1 VIRKHV
7 PRLTVGILVGVLLMA
22 TVVLAQL
29 PRAEPGRPQTR
40 QTQTPAQ
47 ANSDEDLRFFTGK
60 ISNNNGKYVLEGES
74 PGGPYLLDDQKTA
87 KRYEGKHVRV
97 IGALDQSTN
106 TIHVQKI
113 QEAAPA

>member
-1 VIRKHV
+1 VIQNHL

-22 TVVLAQL
+22 SVVLAQL
-29 PRAEPGRPQTR
+29 PRTEPDRPQTR
-40 QTQTPAQ
+40 HIQTPAQ
-47 ANSDEDLRFFTGK
+47 ANDEDLRFFTGI

-74 PGGPYLLDDQKTA
+74 PRGPYLLDDQKTA

-97 IGALDQSTN
+97 TGVLDQSSN